1 MENPHEKTP
10 GDAEHAG
17 EMVENSD
24 VKAGRTLASKRHH
37 PVIHWISQAGEIG
50 DQGPLYLIGG
60 VVTVT
65 GAFRKDPRCL
75 GAGLAMLAAVGIA
88 DLIKSKVKDSVKRTR
103 PQPAIEKSEYR
114 FETGGS
120 GEKEEQ
126 SFPSGHTAC
135 TVAAVEAVARFY
147 PRTSPYLRAASMLM
161 ASSRVAKGK
170 HWPLDLLAGA
180 RIGVASHWLVKW
192 LIPDTLL
199 GKLGVHS
206 AFRPSLHQ

>member
-1 MENPHEKTP
+1 MENPDEKTLS
-10 GDAEHAG
+10 DADHAG
-17 EMVENSD
+17 EMVENAD
-24 VKAGRTLASKRHH
+24 VAAGRRLAAKRHH
-37 PVIHWISQAGEIG
+37 PVIHWISEAGEIG

-65 GAFRKDPRCL
+65 GAFRRDPRCV
-75 GAGLAMLAAVGIA
+75 GAGIAMLAAVGIA

-103 PQPAIEKSEYR
+103 PNHAIEKSEYR

-135 TVAAVEAVARFY
+135 TVAAVETVARFY
-147 PRTSPYLRAASMLM
+147 PQTSPYLRAVSMLM

-180 RIGVASHWLVKW
+180 GIGMASQWLVKL

-199 GKLGVHS
+199 RKLGIS
-206 AFRPSLHQ
+206 P